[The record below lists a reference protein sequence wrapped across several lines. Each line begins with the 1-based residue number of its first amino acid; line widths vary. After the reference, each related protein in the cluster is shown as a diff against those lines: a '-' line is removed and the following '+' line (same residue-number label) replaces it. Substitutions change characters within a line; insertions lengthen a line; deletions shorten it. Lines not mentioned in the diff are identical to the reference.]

1 MHKTIAFYGDSY
13 VTRLQDYCQED
24 LRVPGQVLWFG
35 KGGLRTDYIKRD
47 GTVDV
52 NAKSKFQILKEL
64 KPDVVFINV
73 GGNNLTTTSSPR
85 QVFDRILGLT
95 VELQQAGIKD
105 IYVTEIL
112 TRGDFSK
119 CPDPN
124 MDKVCFDRQRK
135 KINTLLGC
143 QLKGN
148 FIRFPDIHFPGD
160 YLPDLVH
167 LTEISPVTRN
177 TGSKKF
183 ESRIRR
189 IICSLKH

>member
-1 MHKTIAFYGDSY
+1 MKCHNIFKMPKTIAFYGDSY

-73 GGNNLTTTSSPR
+73 GGNDLTTTSSPR

-119 CPDPN
+119 CPY
-124 MDKVCFDRQRK
+124 KQLRK
-135 KINTLLGC
+135 HIKNQCYNRPIVLG
-143 QLKGN
+143 L
-148 FIRFPDIHFPGD
+148 
-160 YLPDLVH
+160 
-167 LTEISPVTRN
+167 S
-177 TGSKKF
+177 SF
-183 ESRIRR
+183 ESC
-189 IICSLKH
+189 ICMKQYFFP